1 MIEFFSQ
8 LISGILSIVSE
19 LGYLGIFI
27 GTTIESSFI
36 PFPSEIILIPAGAL
50 AAKGEM
56 SITLIFLAGLAGSLI
71 GAWINYF
78 LALFLGRATI
88 DFLISKY
95 GKFCLITKEKLQRS
109 DKYFNKHGEITT
121 FVARLIPVVR
131 QLISLPAGF
140 ARMNFWKFSFYTGI
154 GAGIWTAILIG
165 IGYFFGSEISS
176 EFKLIIT
183 SILLV
188 ISLIVI
194 LIYKLRKRN

>member
-1 MIEFFSQ
+1 M
-8 LISGILSIVSE
+8 
-19 LGYLGIFI
+19 
-27 GTTIESSFI
+27 
-36 PFPSEIILIPAGAL
+36 
-50 AAKGEM
+50 
-56 SITLIFLAGLAGSLI
+56 
-71 GAWINYF
+71 
-78 LALFLGRATI
+78 
-88 DFLISKY
+88 
-95 GKFCLITKEKLQRS
+95 ITKEKLQRS